1 MKIFSS
7 KKPQLAPI
15 YIEFFVTHASD
26 VSKLHN
32 GGKIIEVKI
41 ESEND
46 IQRIVDDGFIES
58 SKCDSRLL
66 EGIESEN
73 ISETTFWGFK
83 SEDYDAKNITQEIE
97 FSRYILYASGK
108 SQCYQDTSL
117 CKNIAKVRKQ
127 SLLEICIHTPVAFGV
142 YEMVKYQGYKRFGIK
157 NCL

>member
-1 MKIFSS
+1 MCIRDRFYDSCEQEIQYDSINRRSDLKIFSS

-66 EGIESEN
+66 EGIES
-73 ISETTFWGFK
+73 
-83 SEDYDAKNITQEIE
+83 
-97 FSRYILYASGK
+97 R
-108 SQCYQDTSL
+108 C
-117 CKNIAKVRKQ
+117 V
-127 SLLEICIHTPVAFGV
+127 
-142 YEMVKYQGYKRFGIK
+142 
-157 NCL
+157 

>member
-97 FSRYILYASGK
+97 FSRYILYGSGK
-108 SQCYQDTSL
+108 SQCYQVTSL
-117 CKNIAKVRKQ
+117 CKYIAKVRK
-127 SLLEICIHTPVAFGV
+127 
-142 YEMVKYQGYKRFGIK
+142 K
-157 NCL
+157 